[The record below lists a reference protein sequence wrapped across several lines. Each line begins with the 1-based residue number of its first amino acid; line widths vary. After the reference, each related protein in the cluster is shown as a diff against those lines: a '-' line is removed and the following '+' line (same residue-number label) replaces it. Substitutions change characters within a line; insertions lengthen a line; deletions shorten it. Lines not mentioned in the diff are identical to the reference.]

1 MIFLS
6 LRLKK
11 TNNIFSLFCLLRFD
25 TMKISA
31 SIYSDKKRPLKEV
44 IEDLVQH
51 QVELLHVD
59 CNDDVAVFEDIQQI
73 RQWCD
78 LPVDLHIITEEPEK
92 YFDLLRANP
101 VEYITFQ
108 FEQLS
113 TKLEIPK
120 DISGKKGLAVITPTS
135 INVFDS
141 YADFDFILIMATIP
155 GQSGGVFDAIN
166 FSKIRQFRKKYPNKS
181 IHVDGGVN
189 GEVSFIL
196 RNMGVSSSVS
206 GSYLF
211 NAPSIGHALMNLT
224 KREIESQ
231 YQVADF
237 MMPLEECPVVQ
248 ADNIS
253 LQLILETIEKGNLG
267 FCLITN
273 QSGDLKGIVSSADI
287 RKAMLRHLSDLTKIE
302 ATDLMNEQPIAIQE
316 TATVVEL
323 LQKIKKC
330 MFPIMYLPVLK
341 NNGKAAGIVNF
352 AYLIKGEL

>member
-44 IEDLVQH
+44 IEDLVRH

-59 CNDDVAVFEDIQQI
+59 CNDEVAVFEDIQQI

-78 LPVDLHIITEEPEK
+78 LPIDLHIITEEPEK
-92 YFDLLRANP
+92 YFELLRANP

-113 TKLEIPK
+113 KKLEIPK

-248 ADNIS
+248 AENIS